1 MALFSSFRVGSEIAY
16 PDSLRT
22 RLRSFPLLKELSE
35 ASLKRLLGQATW
47 FGLPGGTMLP
57 RDGENDRALF
67 LIVTGSLGAFVEIS
81 RGERRLVAHV
91 LAGETVGEMSLISGE
106 PQTAEFVALRDTELL
121 RISREGFE
129 ALMARHPHVVLNLM
143 RILVRRVQETLRKP
157 AESPPKTIAIV
168 PLQDGLADELLARWL
183 ADALTDMGSKAAVLD
198 VTAAEHGAEWFNS
211 FETLHDVVIYRGD
224 APDSA
229 WTHLC
234 IRQADRIFLLARADR
249 PLPRRPFEMP
259 AFKARAGGLPE
270 LLLLHGASGPRNLPE
285 EFSLRSGIFKS
296 HHHLRA
302 DEAGDVRRLAR
313 FVAGRAVG
321 LVLAGGGAR
330 GYAHIGV
337 IKALIEAGVPFDHLG
352 GTSMGAVIAAG
363 LAAEWSYDE
372 LIARMRDAFVKRNPL
387 SDFTL
392 PLIALLR
399 GKKVSERLQEHF
411 GDIRIEELPKPFFCV
426 SSDLTTGRIVVHRT
440 GPLWRALRASV
451 ALPGILPPVTHEGH
465 LLVDGGVMNNL
476 PVDVMAAEA
485 RGPVIASD
493 VTGEVDFYV
502 KDSRYGERPV
512 WWLLWQRM
520 RGSPSIVSILMRSG
534 TVGSEAQ
541 RRVVREQADLL
552 FEPPLPEIGLRDW
565 HALDQAI
572 AEGYAHARMRIAQ
585 HGVPLSDVWTEGP
598 AVAIP
603 QKMPE
608 QIPNLTISGTQE
620 YQIPSRP
627 VPGEGA

>member
-1 MALFSSFRVGSEIAY
+1 MAMALLSSFRIGTETIY
-16 PDSLRT
+16 PDSLRA
-22 RLRSFPLLKELSE
+22 RLRSFPLLRDLSE
-35 ASLKRLLGQATW
+35 PALKRLLAQATW
-47 FGLPGGTMLP
+47 FGLPGGTLLP

-67 LIVTGSLGAFVEIS
+67 LVVTGSLGVFAET
-81 RGERRLVAHV
+81 GKAERRLVAHV
-91 LAGETVGEMSLISGE
+91 AAGETVGEMSLISGE
-106 PQTAEFVALRDTELL
+106 PHSAEFVALRDTELL

-143 RILVRRVQETLRKP
+143 RILVRRVQESLRRP
-157 AESPPKTIAIV
+157 AESRPSTVAIV
-168 PLQDGLADELLARWL
+168 PLQEGLSEEPIARQL
-183 ADALTDMGSKAAVLD
+183 ADALVDMGSRAAVLD
-198 VTAAEHGAEWFNS
+198 AKAAEHAADWFNS
-211 FETLHDVVIYRGD
+211 FETAHEIVIYRGD
-224 APDSA
+224 SPNSA

-234 IRQADRIFLLARADR
+234 VRQADRIFLLARADR
-249 PLPRRPFEMP
+249 PLPDHPFEMP
-259 AFKARAGGLPE
+259 AFKARAGSLPE
-270 LLLLHGASGPRNLPE
+270 LLLLHQGTVTRGLPKQ
-285 EFSLRSGIFKS
+285 FSLRNRIFES

-302 DEAGDVRRLAR
+302 GESGDIRRLAR

-337 IKALIEAGVPFDHLG
+337 IKALMEAGVPFDHLG

-363 LAAEWSYDE
+363 LASEWGLDE
-372 LIARMRDAFVKRNPL
+372 LIARMRDAFVERNPL

-411 GDIRIEELPKPFFCV
+411 GDVRIEELPKPFFCV
-426 SSDLTTGRIVVHRT
+426 SSDLTTGRILVHRA

-451 ALPGILPPVTHEGH
+451 ALPGILPPVSHHGH

-476 PVDVMAAEA
+476 PVDVMAAQA

-502 KDSRYGERPV
+502 TDSRYGERPV

-552 FEPPLPEIGLRDW
+552 FEPPLPQIGLRDW
-565 HALDQAI
+565 HALEQAI
-572 AEGYAHARMRIAQ
+572 AEGYAHARTRIDQ
-585 HGVPLSDVWTEGP
+585 HGVPLSDLWTEGP

-603 QKMPE
+603 QKITSLNSDINAKE
-608 QIPNLTISGTQE
+608 
-620 YQIPSRP
+620 
-627 VPGEGA
+627 